1 MALIPKV
8 ELLSILQG
16 ELSPIK
22 DLILEQLP
30 NPKDDNFS
38 YDNRPIV
45 LNASDPFFSIEK
57 PTEGNYNLDNL
68 YDWYLTK
75 NPEFKPVNTEGLN
88 IIVPEFK
95 FLISV
100 MAKDLLIL
108 HHTNKYPQ
116 KHETNTNNSKKYKNH
131 PSYEYKMKS
140 IELFSKLETDNSKSM
155 KVLTLINEFIKT
167 YSYLEFLVIL
177 RHYLLLFTIGKL
189 YSEEN
194 KNTCEKITIIDK
206 LMDKP
211 HILYPT
217 ILQISYA
224 KVIYTM
230 QAPVINFRL
239 SNNRKKIHDDFESPM
254 YELVHDVDFH
264 GNLTHKWEQSEFERI
279 FRKPFVPKIEFFKL
293 NNIIQ
298 ILKPYISYKN
308 KPLPDNSN
316 KQLLTDYYNKQLL
329 TFIIFNLIHE
339 NGSVL
344 DLFNLYIRI
353 NLLKQLVNNNFFLRD
368 DSLKKAVEYAYKC
381 KTKSNLNNEIIQ
393 TLQKTNTMFS
403 DSKEITVP
411 IIDHILET
419 FTDLWK
425 SLAPLTGG
433 SYNKKNIA
441 KKLYKSK
448 TKKQIKRKYKQTL
461 NR

>member
-1 MALIPKV
+1 MALIPKA
-8 ELLSILQG
+8 ELLSILH
-16 ELSPIK
+16 EDLYPIK

-30 NPKDDNFS
+30 NPIDSKFS
-38 YDNRPIV
+38 YDNSQKALR
-45 LNASDPFFSIEK
+45 ASDPFFSIEK

-75 NPEFKPVNTEGLN
+75 NPEFKPVNTLD
-88 IIVPEFK
+88 IRVPEFK
-95 FLISV
+95 FLIAV

-116 KHETNTNNSKKYKNH
+116 KHENNTELSNKACEKQ
-131 PSYEYKMKS
+131 S
-140 IELFSKLETDNSKSM
+140 IELFSKEEKNDSKSM
-155 KVLTLINEFIKT
+155 EVLRLINEFIKT